1 MSKKGNERGSQRG
14 SETAAKLFIGPRFRR
29 IRRQLG
35 LSQTQMAEEL
45 GISPSYVN
53 LIERNQRPVTAQIL
67 LKMAEAYDIDL
78 RDLAAADKDRFFAEL
93 NEVFS
98 DPLFR
103 QIELPKQELRDL
115 VELCPDA
122 ANAVQRL
129 YRAYVEARR
138 GESMAAARLAGRDET
153 TGYETNPVERVR
165 DLIEVNRNHFPPLET
180 AAERLRDELDAP
192 SHELYRA
199 LSERLRE
206 RHGILVRTLPVDVM
220 RDTLRRY
227 ARHRK
232 QLLLSELLDV
242 AGCVFQAAFQL
253 ALFEARPLI
262 DDIIAASGELDDGA
276 RRLFRISLANYFAAA
291 VIMPYGR
298 FHETAESLGYDIG
311 LLGQRFGASFEQVC
325 HRLTTLA
332 RPNARGIPFFMLRVD
347 RAGNVSKRF
356 SSGTFPFSKFG
367 GTCPLWNVHATF
379 ETPDRIIT
387 QIVEMPDGARYFS
400 IAQTVQRAAAPYG
413 QPQPRYAIAL
423 GCELK
428 YAARLVYAAGLALD
442 KAEATPIGVNCRL
455 CERMNCSQRAEP
467 PLTRPLVLDETI
479 RGVSPF
485 MFELAPPE

>member
-1 MSKKGNERGSQRG
+1 MSQVSKREPESG
-14 SETAAKLFIGPRFRR
+14 AKLFIGPRFRR

-45 GISPSYVN
+45 GVSPSYVN

-67 LKMAEAYDIDL
+67 LKMAEAYDLDL
-78 RDLAAADKDRFFAEL
+78 RELAAADKDRFFAEL

-103 QIELPKQELRDL
+103 EIELPKQELRDL

-138 GESMAAARLAGRDET
+138 GETMAAARLAGRDDAPTE
-153 TGYETNPVERVR
+153 GTNPVERVR
-165 DLIEVNRNHFPPLET
+165 DLIELNRNHFPALET
-180 AAERLRDELDAP
+180 AAEALRDELDAP
-192 SHELYRA
+192 SHELFRA
-199 LSERLRE
+199 LAERLRE
-206 RHGILVRTLPVDVM
+206 RHGILVRILPVDVM

-227 ARHRK
+227 APHRK
-232 QLLLSELLDV
+232 QLLLSELLDG

-253 ALFEARPLI
+253 ALAEAKAPI
-262 DDIIAASGELDDGA
+262 DQIIAASSALDDQA

-291 VIMPYGR
+291 VIMPYGL
-298 FHETAESLGYDIG
+298 FHETAERLAYDIA
-311 LLGQRFGASFEQVC
+311 LLGQRFGAGFEQVC

-332 RPNARGIPFFMLRVD
+332 RPNARGVPFFMLRVD

-356 SSGTFPFSKFG
+356 SSGSFPFSKFG

-379 ETPDRIIT
+379 ETPDRLVT
-387 QIVEMPDGARYFS
+387 QIIELPDGARYFS
-400 IAQTVQRAAAPYG
+400 IAQTVQRVAAPHG
-413 QPQPRYAIAL
+413 QPQPRYAIGL

-428 YAARLVYAAGLALD
+428 YVPRLVYSAGLDLD

-455 CERMNCSQRAEP
+455 CERMNCGQRAEP

-479 RGVSPF
+479 RGISPF
-485 MFELAPPE
+485 RFELAPPE

>member
-1 MSKKGNERGSQRG
+1 MSKTGADSA
-14 SETAAKLFIGPRFRR
+14 TKLFVGPRFRR

-35 LSQTQMAEEL
+35 LSQTQMADEL
-45 GISPSYVN
+45 GVSPSYVN

-78 RDLAAADKDRFFAEL
+78 RDLAAADKDRFFTEL

-138 GESMAAARLAGRDET
+138 GESMVAARLAGRDEAASF
-153 TGYETNPVERVR
+153 EANPVERVR
-165 DLIEVNRNHFPPLET
+165 DLIEANRNHFPALDA
-180 AAERLRDELDAP
+180 AAETMRDELDAP
-192 SHELYRA
+192 SHELFRA
-199 LSERLRE
+199 LCERLDA
-206 RHGILVRTLPVDVM
+206 P
-220 RDTLRRY
+220 
-227 ARHRK
+227 
-232 QLLLSELLDV
+232 
-242 AGCVFQAAFQL
+242 GCVFQAAFQL
-253 ALFEARPLI
+253 ALAEASARI
-262 DDIIAASGELDDGA
+262 DEIIRASGDLDQPA
-276 RRLFRISLANYFAAA
+276 RQLFRISLANYFAAA

-298 FHETAESLGYDIG
+298 FHETAEALGYDIA
-311 LLGQRFGASFEQVC
+311 LLAHRFGAGFEQVC
-325 HRLTTLA
+325 HRLTTLQ

-379 ETPDRIIT
+379 ETPDRLVT
-387 QIVEMPDGARYFS
+387 QIIELPDGARYFS
-400 IAQTVQRAAAPYG
+400 IAQTVHRAIVPYG
-413 QPQPRYAIAL
+413 QPQPRYAIGL

-428 YAARLVYAAGLALD
+428 YAARLVYSAGLNLD
-442 KAEATPIGVNCRL
+442 KAEPVPIGVNCRL
-455 CERMNCSQRAEP
+455 CERTNCGQRAEP

-485 MFELAPPE
+485 MFEMAPPE

>member
-1 MSKKGNERGSQRG
+1 MSKMNTG
-14 SETAAKLFIGPRFRR
+14 TATKLFIGPRFRR
-29 IRRQLG
+29 IRRQLA

-45 GISPSYVN
+45 GVSPSYVN
-53 LIERNQRPVTAQIL
+53 LIEHNQRPVTAQIL

-78 RDLAAADKDRFFAEL
+78 RDLAAADKDRFFIEL

-103 QIELPKQELRDL
+103 QLELPKQELRDL

-153 TGYETNPVERVR
+153 ASFEANPVERVR
-165 DLIEVNRNHFPPLET
+165 DLIEANRNHFPALEV

-192 SHELYRA
+192 SHELLRA

-227 ARHRK
+227 VRHRR
-232 QLLLSELLDV
+232 QLLLSELLDA
-242 AGCVFQAAFQL
+242 AGCVFQVAFQL
-253 ALFEARPLI
+253 ALAEAKPLI
-262 DDIIAASGELDDGA
+262 DEIIAASGEVDDPA
-276 RRLFRISLANYFAAA
+276 RRLYRISLANYFAAA

-298 FHETAESLGYDIG
+298 FQETAESLSYDMA
-311 LLGQRFGASFEQVC
+311 LLAHRFGAGFEQVC
-325 HRLTTLA
+325 HRLTTLQ

-379 ETPDRIIT
+379 ETPDRLVT
-387 QIVEMPDGARYFS
+387 QIVELPDGARYFS
-400 IAQTVQRAAAPYG
+400 IAQTVHRAIAPYG
-413 QPQPRYAIAL
+413 QPRPRYAIGL

-428 YAARLVYAAGLALD
+428 YAARLVYSAGLSLE

-455 CERMNCSQRAEP
+455 CERTNCGQRAEP
-467 PLTRPLVLDETI
+467 PLTRPLMLDETI

-485 MFELAPPE
+485 MFEMAPPE

>member
-1 MSKKGNERGSQRG
+1 MSKMPA
-14 SETAAKLFIGPRFRR
+14 ETATKLFIGPRFRR

-35 LSQTQMAEEL
+35 LSQTQMADEL
-45 GISPSYVN
+45 GVSPSYIN

-67 LKMAEAYDIDL
+67 LKMAEAYDLDL
-78 RDLAAADKDRFFAEL
+78 RDLAAADKDRFFTEL

-103 QIELPKQELRDL
+103 QIQLPKQELRDL
-115 VELCPDA
+115 AELCPDA

-138 GESMAAARLAGRDET
+138 GESMAAARLAGRDHAESF
-153 TGYETNPVERVR
+153 EANPVERVR
-165 DLIEVNRNHFPPLET
+165 DLIEANRNHFPALDA
-180 AAERLRDELDAP
+180 AAETLRDELDAP
-192 SHELYRA
+192 SHELFRA

-206 RHGILVRTLPVDVM
+206 RHGILLRTLPVDVM

-227 ARHRK
+227 VHHRR
-232 QLLLSELLDV
+232 QLLLSELLD
-242 AGCVFQAAFQL
+242 APGCVFQSAFQL
-253 ALFEARPLI
+253 ALAEAKLQI
-262 DDIIAASGELDDGA
+262 DEIIRASGELDGPA
-276 RRLFRISLANYFAAA
+276 RQLFRISLANYFAAA

-298 FHETAESLGYDIG
+298 FHETAEALGYDIA
-311 LLGQRFGASFEQVC
+311 LLAHRFGAGLEQVC
-325 HRLTTLA
+325 HRLTTLQ

-379 ETPDRIIT
+379 ETPDRLVT
-387 QIVEMPDGARYFS
+387 QIIELPDGARYFS
-400 IAQTVQRAAAPYG
+400 IAQTVHRAIVPYG
-413 QPQPRYAIAL
+413 QPQPRYAIGL

-428 YAARLVYAAGLALD
+428 YAPRLVYAAGLNLD
-442 KAEATPIGVNCRL
+442 KVEPVPIGVNCRL
-455 CERMNCSQRAEP
+455 CERTNCGQRAEP

-485 MFELAPPE
+485 MFEMAPPEP